1 MFKFPKLQALFII
14 VWSSTKL
21 YKKLYVDD
29 QMTIGCDR
37 KVLKSET
44 LLLPRG
50 SESIMDIISEKFNRV
65 LKTM

>member
-37 KVLKSET
+37 KGLQSET

-50 SESIMDIISEKFNRV
+50 SESIMGIISEKFNRV